1 MPQWGDGSTNAAP
14 RYTTKSAPFLN
25 MVHTE
30 IGLRHLS
37 CRTKELNVYSIV
49 QFIRFQC
56 NQHPL
61 DLGPDSR
68 AVMAFES
75 MADRTHLAT

>member
-25 MVHTE
+25 RVRTE
-30 IGLRHLS
+30 IGLHHLS
-37 CRTKELNVYSIV
+37 CCTEGLNVYSIV
-49 QFIRFQC
+49 QSLRFQC
-56 NQHPL
+56 NRHPL
-61 DLGPDSR
+61 DLGPDSG
-68 AVMAFES
+68 AVMALEL